1 MSVLSAWRGRTARE
15 QWLSGVAAAALLVL
29 VVWNVGLAPAL
40 RTLSTAPSAL
50 LQLDAQVAS
59 MQSMAGEAARLQ
71 QRPAPVRAADA
82 VRLLEAA
89 TQQRLGPGA
98 VFTVNADRVTVSVK
112 AAQSDGLT
120 QWLAQA
126 REAAG
131 AVTERAILRRTA
143 AGWEGSITLHLPV
156 AP

>member
-1 MSVLSAWRGRTARE
+1 MTVLSAWRGRTARE

-29 VVWNVGLAPAL
+29 VVWSVGLAPAL

-50 LQLDAQVAS
+50 LQFDAQLAS
-59 MQSMAGEAARLQ
+59 MQIMAGEAARLQ
-71 QRPAPVRAADA
+71 QRAAPVRVTDA

-98 VFTVNADRVTVSVK
+98 VFMVNADRVTVSVK
-112 AAQSDGLT
+112 AAQPDGLT

>member
-15 QWLSGVAAAALLVL
+15 QWLSGLAATALLVL

-40 RTLSTAPSAL
+40 RTLSTAPAAT
-50 LQLDAQVAS
+50 LQLDVQLAS
-59 MQSMAGEAARLQ
+59 MQMMADEAARLQ
-71 QRPAPVRAADA
+71 QRAAPARTTDA

-98 VFTVNADRVTVSVK
+98 VLVVNADRVTVSVK
-112 AAQSDGLT
+112 AAQPDGLT

-131 AVTERAILRRTA
+131 AATEQANLRRTA
-143 AGWEGSITLHLPV
+143 AGWEGSITVHLPA